1 MLGVKDIEKC
11 VSVEFDNDDALWTLE
26 SGYEKILG
34 IKLLCKKINS
44 SRVLNFSSANERLT
58 EEDMASCSR
67 AFWKPK
73 NVKIAKKR
81 GR

>member
-1 MLGVKDIEKC
+1 MLGVKDIEKY

-44 SRVLNFSSANERLT
+44 SRVLNFSSANDTNR
-58 EEDMASCSR
+58 
-67 AFWKPK
+67 
-73 NVKIAKKR
+73 R
-81 GR
+81 GHGVLFQSFLEA